1 MFIKIELL
9 DAEIFTKNDFLS
21 FSKKGCFWPKV
32 HYDLYIR
39 YPGSYCYPG
48 QVQFFFSHK
57 VDLPDGEL
65 EHNLAFIRWYQP
77 ANSRYYFSIEDDEIC
92 NVELWGTK
100 FYPEGQDCIIPVHN
114 ILSRFVP
121 IKYKISDR
129 KNAREYLAVNPINR
143 KFNIR

>member
-1 MFIKIELL
+1 MIRLVETIPMSYISFFSDHWIKITNRSPISV
-9 DAEIFTKNDFLS
+9 D
-21 FSKKGCFWPKV
+21 
-32 HYDLYIR
+32 
-39 YPGSYCYPG
+39 CYPG

-65 EHNLAFIRWYQP
+65 EHNLAFIQWYQP
-77 ANSRYYFSIEDDEIC
+77 VNSRYYFSIKDDEIC
-92 NVELWGTK
+92 NVELWGTE
-100 FYPEGQDCIIPVHN
+100 FYPEGRDCIIPVHN

-129 KNAREYLAVNPINR
+129 KNAKEYLAVNPVNR